1 VSRVA
6 ISLDP
11 HALTELRNRAQTNKE
26 PVARTAARL
35 VRDGLLS
42 SQAAGI
48 LATAA
53 TEHIEPQ
60 NTTLRPAW
68 IEPDTDPQQWRRQLW
83 AAVTALHE
91 RYPEALGRLPGDW
104 WTSRALTETLAA
116 LSQWRAQLD
125 TGQQTDPR
133 AELLFH
139 DRLEILQRQ
148 LTQTTDPTGQRF
160 TGGTPPTTW
169 VAGADDIAA
178 LRS

>member
-1 VSRVA
+1 MSRVA
-6 ISLDP
+6 ISLDL
-11 HALTELRNRAQTNKE
+11 HALTELRNRAQSNSE

-42 SQAAGI
+42 SPAARI
-48 LATAA
+48 PATTAA
-53 TEHIEPQ
+53 EPQ
-60 NTTLRPAW
+60 STTQRPAW
-68 IEPDTDPQQWRRQLW
+68 IEPDTDPQKWRRQLW

-160 TGGTPPTTW
+160 TGGTPPTAW
-169 VAGADDIAA
+169 VA
-178 LRS
+178 